1 MTRVAKAR
9 RRAALHMTSD
19 QFFADGYDR
28 QRAQGPAVES
38 GEDPWSLNEDVA
50 GGLREAWAGDAGNQI
65 PPEGDQVPPQART
78 QLVGLLRR
86 LFLPAPVG
94 AGVKSVLMCGADG
107 APDLTS
113 TCRQAAALLSTHT
126 SRTVCL
132 VEAGTPGSMDLAP
145 ADPVR
150 ASGPRPLFRVAKPAG
165 STFWRA
171 SAGELSTSPAFEDPR
186 RWLADLAARFDYVLV
201 DGPGTGGADEPSAL
215 ALLVDGVVLVVDESG
230 TRRDV
235 ARSVAETLHASG
247 ARLLGVALV
256 NWEYPIPASIYS
268 RL

>member
-50 GGLREAWAGDAGNQI
+50 GGLREAWAGDAGNQT

-150 ASGPRPLFRVAKPAG
+150 ASGPRPLFRWRNRRAAPSGAPRPASPRRVRRSKTRDAG
-165 STFWRA
+165 SQIWPPG
-171 SAGELSTSPAFEDPR
+171 SITS
-186 RWLADLAARFDYVLV
+186 WWMARV
-201 DGPGTGGADEPSAL
+201 TGGADEPSAL